1 MAFGFRECCN
11 EFSYF
16 TVTGI
21 PGNVSEFE
29 TYYVRTIEGLNFCAT
44 YVQLP
49 TLNYQAP
56 NYILLELAQQT
67 SCESCLALF
76 PCPEEDIILV
86 NQFTAGSVQI
96 DTDCQVNTLQPMIV
110 QCQTIS
116 PTFSNTLDGTVALLV
131 VGGTPP
137 YTFLGASPS
146 EVLGVFQDGDVYTVY
161 QNVSAG
167 TYTTTTVDSTG
178 DFSITRN
185 CVLTGPP
192 PIPVV
197 TPIVTPASFF
207 GVPDGS
213 IQLNIIGGI
222 PPYTIVY
229 EGEEIT
235 LPITNLVAGTY
246 FFQIIDTSGTLV
258 EVEAV
263 VTQPDYPD
271 YPQNLCATYSRC
283 GTEFLLN
290 FQISTEL
297 YNYRPIFN
305 CTNPAILG
313 MTNFAIRWDN
323 TGRWRSTSSTIQTE
337 NIQFET
343 PPNGCNLNGDI
354 ILIEKGIQGPL
365 ALPQGSYGCTSS
377 FCGGTVIPVV
387 TGGCPPKVRILST
400 DNYCAGPP
408 VKLGQVI
415 YEAVGGGGPP
425 YTFFYSSN
433 GVNYTQV
440 TFTQLSLVSG
450 DYSIKVQDS
459 LGTESAVVNFN
470 ISSANEVYRTID
482 FSSNCVSATLTGNQF
497 NGNFADGDYLE
508 FETVLEH
515 FYDLSNMPVGAEF
528 YAKFKVE
535 VEVDTTVGGEGYE
548 TPETAQIFNFEIV
561 DAWAIQNGSFNYFFQ
576 NPPNVIYSSPNG
588 IQYTTELGAD
598 NFGKWKVAY
607 YDSTSSCDNCG
618 NGTVCRT
625 SPNYWYD
632 CNIPGSPIQTYPW
645 GLSFIE
651 GDTRGV
657 KFKNVYQL
665 ISPVNII
672 FNQNTRIYI
681 RFRVRFRINM
691 PLYIPTILNESNL
704 VDNQITLQPAY
715 YNNTGLLEINQP
727 NTNNKSQKSFNSF
740 KILESLV
747 NIFLVSPPS
756 EGCIALD
763 NTFPNINAPTI
774 YNAQGQATGSI
785 PNRFQF
791 TQFNNFFGVNET
803 FLGSTAQGRV
813 NFFRSSNTTGIP
825 DWYNQLAP

>member
-21 PGNVSEFE
+21 PGSVSEFE
-29 TYYVRTIEGLNFCAT
+29 TYYIRTIEGLNFCAT
-44 YVQLP
+44 YVQIP

-56 NYILLELAQQT
+56 NYILLELAQQI
-67 SCESCLALF
+67 SCETCLATY
-76 PCPEEDIILV
+76 PCPEVDIILV
-86 NQFTAGSVQI
+86 NQFTEGSVQI

-110 QCQTIS
+110 QCQTIN

-137 YTFLGASPS
+137 YTFLGATPS
-146 EVLGVFQDGDVYTVY
+146 EVLGAFQDGDVYTVY

-185 CVLTGPP
+185 CVLSGPP
-192 PIPVV
+192 PIPVG

-222 PPYTIVY
+222 PPYTIIY
-229 EGEEIT
+229 EGEEVT
-235 LPITNLVAGTY
+235 LPVTGLVAGTY
-246 FFQIIDTSGTLV
+246 YFQIIDTEGTLV

-313 MTNFAIRWDN
+313 MTDFAIRWDN
-323 TGRWRSTSSTIQTE
+323 SGRWRSTSSTIQTE
-337 NIQFET
+337 NIQFDT
-343 PPNGCNLNGDI
+343 PPNGCNLNGDT

-365 ALPQGSYGCTSS
+365 ALPQGTYGCTSS
-377 FCGGTVIPVV
+377 FCGGAIIPV
-387 TGGCPPKVRILST
+387 TAGGCPPKVRIIDT

-415 YEAVGGGGPP
+415 YEAVGGAGPP

-433 GVNYTQV
+433 GVNYTQT
-440 TFTQLSLVSG
+440 TFTQLSLNAGS
-450 DYSIKVQDS
+450 YSIKVKDS
-459 LGTESAVVNFN
+459 IGTESVVVNFT
-470 ISSANEVYRTID
+470 ISSANEVYRTIG

-497 NGNFADGDYLE
+497 NGNFGDGDYLE
-508 FETVLEH
+508 FESVVEH
-515 FYDLSNMPVGAEF
+515 FYDLSDMPIGAEF
-528 YAKFKVE
+528 YAKFQ
-535 VEVDTTVGGEGYE
+535 VEVDVDTQVGGEGYD
-548 TPETAQIFNFEIV
+548 TPNTAEIFNFEIQ

-576 NPPNVIYSSPNG
+576 NPPNVVYLSNG
-588 IQYTTELGAD
+588 EQYTTEIGAD
-598 NFGKWKVAY
+598 NFGQWQISF
-607 YDSTSSCDNCG
+607 YDDIVSCDNCG
-618 NGTVCRT
+618 GGTVCRT
-625 SPNYWYD
+625 SPNFWYNCD
-632 CNIPGSPIQTYPW
+632 ILGDPNQIYPW
-645 GLSFIE
+645 GLSLLE

-657 KFKNVYQL
+657 RYKNNYRL

-681 RFRVRFRINM
+681 KFRVRYRINM
-691 PLYIPTILNESNL
+691 PLYIPTILNEANL
-704 VDNQITLQPAY
+704 VDNEITKQPAY
-715 YNNTGLLEINQP
+715 YNNNGLSLLNQP
-727 NTNNKSQKSFNSF
+727 NSNNKSQKSYNSF
-740 KILESLV
+740 RILESLV
-747 NIFLVSPPS
+747 NVFLVSPPS
-756 EGCIALD
+756 QGCVTLD
-763 NTFPNINAPTI
+763 NSFSNINAPTI
-774 YNAQGQATGSI
+774 YNSQGQATGSV

-791 TQFNNFFGVNET
+791 TQFNNFYGVNET
-803 FLGSTAQGRV
+803 FLGSTTQGRV